1 MRLLFF
7 GSGDFAVPTLRN
19 VQQKH
24 EVAAVITQPDRPSGR
39 GRKLTPTPVKE
50 RALQLG
56 LEVITVE
63 QVNEESMVRRLL
75 DFGADVGVVLAFGQ
89 KIGPPICDSIPGGC
103 INAHA
108 SLLPKYRGAAP
119 FQWTIINGEEKAGVT
134 VFKLVQRM
142 DAGPILTARWTSPKP
157 EETAC
162 ELHDRLA
169 GIAVDAVA
177 GALELYATDPN
188 PPGTPQDDAAATPA
202 PKLKKED
209 SFIRF
214 DRPAAELANFVCGMW
229 DWPGARCRFTSND
242 GARSE
247 DVMLARA
254 RVAEGQ
260 TAELP
265 PGELDGRLLI
275 ATGDGM
281 LELLEIKPAGG
292 KLMTWPEFANGRHV
306 KAGDRFIS
314 LTA

>member
-1 MRLLFF
+1 MRVLFF
-7 GSGDFAVPTLRN
+7 GSGAFAVPTLRN
-19 VQQKH
+19 VQQNH
-24 EVAAVITQPDRPSGR
+24 DIAAVITQPDRPSGR

-56 LEVITVE
+56 LEVITAE
-63 QVNEESMVRRLL
+63 QVNDESLVRRLI

-89 KIGPPICDSIPGGC
+89 KIGPQIRDSIPGGC

-142 DAGPILTARWTSPKP
+142 DAGPILTTRWTSPKP
-157 EETAC
+157 EETAD

-169 GIAVDAVA
+169 AIAVDAIT

-188 PPGTPQDDAAATPA
+188 PPGEPQDDAAATRA
-202 PKLKKED
+202 PKLRKED
-209 SFIRF
+209 GFIDF
-214 DRPAAELANFVCGMW
+214 ARPAAELAHFVCGMW
-229 DWPGARCRFTSND
+229 DWPGARCRFSSSD
-242 GARSE
+242 GTRNE
-247 DVMLARA
+247 DVVLARA
-254 RVAEGQ
+254 RLADGQAEG
-260 TAELP
+260 LP
-265 PGELDGRLLI
+265 PGQLDSRLLL

-292 KLMTWPEFANGRHV
+292 KLMTWPDFANGRHL
-306 KAGDRFIS
+306 KAGDHFTRI
-314 LTA
+314 TD

>member
-1 MRLLFF
+1 MRVLFF
-7 GSGDFAVPTLRN
+7 GSGAFAVPTLRN
-19 VQQKH
+19 VQQNH
-24 EVAAVITQPDRPSGR
+24 EIAAVITQPDRPSGR

-56 LEVITVE
+56 LEVITAE
-63 QVNEESMVRRLL
+63 QVNDESLVRRLI

-89 KIGPPICDSIPGGC
+89 KIGPQIRDSIPGGC

-142 DAGPILTARWTSPKP
+142 DAGPILTTRWTSPKP
-157 EETAC
+157 EETAD

-169 GIAVDAVA
+169 AIAVDAIT

-188 PPGTPQDDAAATPA
+188 PPGEPQDDAAATRA

-209 SFIRF
+209 GFIDF
-214 DRPAAELANFVCGMW
+214 AKPSAELAHFVCGMW
-229 DWPGARCRFTSND
+229 DWPGARCRFSSSD
-242 GARSE
+242 GTRSE
-247 DVMLARA
+247 NVVLARA
-254 RVAEGQ
+254 RLATG
-260 TAELP
+260 APADLP
-265 PGELDGRLLI
+265 PGELDSRLLVT
-275 ATGDGM
+275 TGEGM

-292 KLMTWPEFANGRHV
+292 KLMTWPDFANGRHV
-306 KAGDRFIS
+306 KAGDRFS
-314 LTA
+314 RVTD

>member
-1 MRLLFF
+1 MRMLFF

-19 VQQKH
+19 LQQNH
-24 EVAAVITQPDRPSGR
+24 EIAAVVTQPDRPSGR

-63 QVNEESMVRRLL
+63 QVNDESPVRRLL

-89 KIGPPICDSIPGGC
+89 KIGPPIRDSIPGGC

-119 FQWTIINGEEKAGVT
+119 FQWTILNGEEQAGVT

-142 DAGPILTARWTSPKP
+142 DAGPILTTRCTSPKP
-157 EETAC
+157 QETAD

-169 GIAVDAVA
+169 GIAVDAIT

-188 PPGTPQDDAAATPA
+188 PPGKPQDDAAATRA
-202 PKLKKED
+202 PKLRKED
-209 SFIRF
+209 GFIDF
-214 DRPAAELANFVCGMW
+214 ARPAAELAHFVCGMW
-229 DWPGARCRFTSND
+229 DWPGARCRFNSRDSTRN
-242 GARSE
+242 E
-247 DVMLARA
+247 DVVLARA
-254 RVAEGQ
+254 RLAERHTEGLPSGQ
-260 TAELP
+260 
-265 PGELDGRLLI
+265 LDSRLLV

-292 KLMTWPEFANGRHV
+292 KLMTWPDFANGRHV
-306 KAGDRFIS
+306 KAGDRFTRI
-314 LTA
+314 TD

>member
-1 MRLLFF
+1 MRMLFF
-7 GSGDFAVPTLRN
+7 GSGAFAVPTLRN
-19 VQQKH
+19 VQQNH
-24 EVAAVITQPDRPSGR
+24 DVAAVITQPDRPSGR

-63 QVNEESMVRRLL
+63 QVNDESMVRRLL

-89 KIGPPICDSIPGGC
+89 KIGAPIRDAIPGGC

-119 FQWTIINGEEKAGVT
+119 FQWTIINGEEKTGVT

-142 DAGPILTARWTSPKP
+142 DAGPILTTRWTSPKP

-169 GIAVDAVA
+169 AIAVDAIT
-177 GALELYATDPN
+177 GALELYANDPN
-188 PPGTPQDDAAATPA
+188 PPGEPQDDAEATPA
-202 PKLKKED
+202 PKLRKED
-209 SFIRF
+209 GFIDF
-214 DRPAAELANFVCGMW
+214 AKPAAELAHFVCGMW
-229 DWPGARCRFTSND
+229 DWPGARCRFSSSDSTR
-242 GARSE
+242 GE
-247 DVMLARA
+247 DVVLARA
-254 RVAEGQ
+254 RLAEGQ
-260 TAELP
+260 TVALA
-265 PGELDGRLLI
+265 PGQLDSRLLL

-292 KLMTWPEFANGRHV
+292 KLMTWPDFANGRHV
-306 KAGDRFIS
+306 KAGDRFS
-314 LTA
+314 RVTD